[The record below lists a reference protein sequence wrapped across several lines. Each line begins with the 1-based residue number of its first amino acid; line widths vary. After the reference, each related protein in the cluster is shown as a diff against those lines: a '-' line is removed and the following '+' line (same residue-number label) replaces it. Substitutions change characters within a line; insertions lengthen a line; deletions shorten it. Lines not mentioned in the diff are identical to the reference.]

1 MLVDYERAWLRLKA
15 VIDEKRSHGQRDL
28 HAAMARLEIDCML
41 DHDTEA
47 VPTPTPRSTRATTE
61 RPARTTGMPGQTT
74 PLAAEE
80 ARNGTREDPVGATA
94 P

>member
-28 HAAMARLEIDCML
+28 HAAMAKLEVECML
-41 DHDTEA
+41 DHDHEA
-47 VPTPTPRSTRATTE
+47 VPTPSSTRATTD
-61 RPARTTGMPGQTT
+61 RPSRTDGMPGQTD

-80 ARNGTREDPVGATA
+80 ASNGTRTDALGAAA